1 MAKTM
6 PERKGHSALG
16 LDAELARRLLYT
28 MLLIRRFEEKAA
40 EAYTLG
46 KVGGFLHLY
55 IGQEAV
61 AVGASSVLR
70 ADDYAI
76 SAYREHGHC
85 LAKGADPRRVM
96 AELFGRRDGLS
107 KGKGGSMHLFD
118 RSVNFLGGHA
128 IVGSHLPLAAGAAFA
143 IKYEGRDAV
152 VVCYFGDGAV
162 AQGEFH
168 ESLNIAALW
177 KLPVIYLC
185 ENNRYAMGTSTD
197 RALAQTE
204 IWKFGQTYGIPSAPR
219 RSRRTR
225 GSSPAAARRTEMAV
239 MTYREALNLALREEM
254 RRDPSVFV
262 MGEEVG
268 LYEGAYKVTQ
278 GLLKE
283 FGPKRVVDTP
293 IAESAFTGIGIGAAV
308 LGLRPVVEMMTFNFA
323 LLALDQIVNSAA
335 KMFYMSGG
343 QYSVPIVI
351 RGPGGP
357 AAQLAAQHSQ
367 SMEVYFYH
375 VPGLK
380 GVRATTPMDAKG
392 LLKSAIR
399 DDNPVIFIEA
409 ETLYPV
415 KGEVPEDPDFVIP
428 LGQAIVRR
436 EGTDVTVIAY
446 MGMMYRSMEAARSEE
461 RRVGKECR

>member
-128 IVGSHLPLAAGAAFA
+128 IVG
-143 IKYEGRDAV
+143 
-152 VVCYFGDGAV
+152 CYFGDGAV

-204 IWKFGQTYGIPSAPR
+204 IWKFGQTYGIPSEKVDGMDVLAVR
-219 RSRRTR
+219 AVVGR
-225 GSSPAAARRTEMAV
+225 AVARARQDKTPSLIEAD
-239 MTYREALNLALREEM
+239 TYRFRGHSM
-254 RRDPSVFV
+254 RDPAGAVYRTK
-262 MGEEVG
+262 EEV
-268 LYEGAYKVTQ
+268 EHE
-278 GLLKE
+278 KE
-283 FGPKRVVDTP
+283 RD
-293 IAESAFTGIGIGAAV
+293 
-308 LGLRPVVEMMTFNFA
+308 
-323 LLALDQIVNSAA
+323 
-335 KMFYMSGG
+335 
-343 QYSVPIVI
+343 PIVMFRERVLTAGI
-351 RGPGGP
+351 LTE
-357 AAQLAAQHSQ
+357 AD
-367 SMEVYFYH
+367 
-375 VPGLK
+375 
-380 GVRATTPMDAKG
+380 VRALEKDVNDRIDEAVAFADA
-392 LLKSAIR
+392 S
-399 DDNPVIFIEA
+399 
-409 ETLYPV
+409 
-415 KGEVPEDPDFVIP
+415 PEPPDEWLF
-428 LGQAIVRR
+428 
-436 EGTDVTVIAY
+436 TDIY
-446 MGMMYRSMEAARSEE
+446 
-461 RRVGKECR
+461 KED